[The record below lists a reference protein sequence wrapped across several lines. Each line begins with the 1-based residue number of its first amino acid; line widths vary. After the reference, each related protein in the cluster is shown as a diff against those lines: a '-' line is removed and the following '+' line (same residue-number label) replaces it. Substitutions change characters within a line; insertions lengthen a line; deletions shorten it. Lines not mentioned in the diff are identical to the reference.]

1 MQIIKN
7 QSGFSF
13 IGVIV
18 ALTITSVS
26 IVAIL
31 VLINTSLRVGNKGKM
46 SLMAAGLAQEGI
58 ELIRDMRKSEAD
70 WDDWYSSVSSGDY
83 LVQHDSGSLLSFS
96 ETPLKLDNNTG
107 LYQYDDGA
115 NSPFYRKVTLTKV
128 SANEI
133 KALIEVK
140 WSFQESWQYLTAEN
154 KLWNWK

>member
-1 MQIIKN
+1 MKKN
-7 QSGFSF
+7 ENGFSF
-13 IGVIV
+13 IGVII

-31 VLINTSLRVGNKGKM
+31 ALINTSLKAGNKGKM

-83 LVQHDSGSLLSFS
+83 LVQHDNGSLLSFS
-96 ETPLKLDNNTG
+96 ETPLKLDSNTG
-107 LYQYDDGA
+107 LYQYDNGT
-115 NSPFYRKVTLTKV
+115 NSSFYRKVTLTKV

-133 KALIEVK
+133 KVLIEVK
-140 WSFQESWQYLTAEN
+140 WLFQESWQYLTAEN
-154 KLWNWK
+154 RLWNWK